1 MNPKIIRVGS
11 INEYLEKSLDLRR
24 QQWAFRGHS
33 DSSWK
38 IQSTASRYFS
48 HHQVNIRRR
57 WIPSREDEAI
67 RRFQRTAHH
76 FLQHLPEESDYF
88 SWLTVMRHY
97 GAPTRLID
105 FTYSPITALFFAYSD
120 AYRSFKN
127 KATIHAVHI
136 ESIVKKT
143 LSVMNKGKIDEL
155 RSQDFFR
162 VPVGSALP
170 DCVGLFDGR
179 WNTPRQSAQQGLF
192 MITSGI
198 ETDVDAFLKTLPE
211 PNDPGL
217 TASWLTF
224 EFPGTQKIHK
234 EAISYLLSANQ
245 THEALYPGIEG
256 LSQSLAMKLYEP
268 LSPIRRIR

>member
-1 MNPKIIRVGS
+1 MNPTIIQVGS
-11 INEYLEKSLDLRR
+11 IKEYLDKSFNLRR

-33 DSSWK
+33 DSTWK
-38 IQSTASRYFS
+38 IQSTASRYFF
-48 HHQVNIRRR
+48 HHQVNIRRK
-57 WIPSREDEAI
+57 WIPSRELEAI

-88 SWLTVMRHY
+88 SWLSVMRHY

-105 FTYSPITALFFAYSD
+105 FTYSPISALFFAYSD

-127 KATIHAVHI
+127 KACIHAVHI
-136 ESIVKKT
+136 ESVVKKT
-143 LSVMNKGKIDEL
+143 CSVMNKERIDEL
-155 RSQDFFR
+155 ESGDFFS
-162 VPVGSALP
+162 GQNGCALP

-192 MITSGI
+192 MVTSGI
-198 ETDVDAFLKTLPE
+198 DTNVHEFLQKCPTP
-211 PNDPGL
+211 DDRGL
-217 TASWLTF
+217 TAPWLIF
-224 EFPGTQKIHK
+224 QFPGTQKIHK
-234 EAISYLLSANQ
+234 EAVEYLLSASQ

-256 LSQSLAMKLYEP
+256 LSQSLAMKFYEP

>member
-1 MNPKIIRVGS
+1 MGQEIIQVEGV
-11 INEYLEKSLDLRR
+11 EDYLKWSFKLRR

-33 DSSWK
+33 KSCWR

-48 HHQVNIRRR
+48 HHQVNIKRKWRL
-57 WIPSREDEAI
+57 SRESEVI

-88 SWLTVMRHY
+88 SWLAVMRHY

-105 FTYSPITALFFAYSD
+105 FTYSPISALFFAYSD
-120 AYRSFKN
+120 SYRSFAD
-127 KATIHAVHI
+127 KAVVHAIHI
-136 ESIVKKT
+136 ESIVGKT
-143 LSVMNKGKIDEL
+143 LSLMNKQRPGDLQSKE
-155 RSQDFFR
+155 FFQIEKEIN
-162 VPVGSALP
+162 LP

-198 ETDVDAFLKTLPE
+198 DTDVEEFLETCQVKSSAKKA
-211 PNDPGL
+211 
-217 TASWLTF
+217 ASWRTF
-224 EFPGTQKIHK
+224 EFPGTKKMHK
-234 EAISYLLSANQ
+234 EAIEYLLSANQ
-245 THEALYPGIEG
+245 THETLYPGIEG

-268 LSPIRRIR
+268 LSPIRKIR